1 MNCSSRMLI
10 LLPACSSARQQQLDF
25 HVSLPQVSLSEPV
38 EEVGYVLWDM
48 VHPRVLFSL
57 IWPQGASLLQI
68 LILVVPTVCY
78 RDRGLSRQGSQIP
91 LSVKASDP
99 KSSPVKEAALVV
111 FHGVWI
117 RLEGQGWWAVARMMG
132 WAVTVSM
139 ENKRPSLELSSIN
152 MSTCITISQFK
163 LYF

>member
-10 LLPACSSARQQQLDF
+10 LLPACSSVRQQQLGF
-25 HVSLPQVSLSEPV
+25 HVSLPQVGLSEPV
-38 EEVGYVLWDM
+38 EEVVSSLWEM
-48 VHPRVLFSL
+48 VHPKGFILPDLTSRSLFATNPDTSS
-57 IWPQGASLLQI
+57 PY
-68 LILVVPTVCY
+68 CY
-78 RDRGLSRQGSQIP
+78 RDRGLSRQGSQVP
-91 LSVKASDP
+91 LSVKASDS

-117 RLEGQGWWAVARMMG
+117 RLEGQGWQAVTRMG

-152 MSTCITISQFK
+152 TSTCITISQFK